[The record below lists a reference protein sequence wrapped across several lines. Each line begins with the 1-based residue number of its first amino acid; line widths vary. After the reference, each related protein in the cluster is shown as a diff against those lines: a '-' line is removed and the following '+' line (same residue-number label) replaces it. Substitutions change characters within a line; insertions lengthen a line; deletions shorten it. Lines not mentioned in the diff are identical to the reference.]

1 MSEAALKR
9 RVREQVDAELPR
21 LIALS
26 EALHADPETAWNE
39 HRASARL
46 CDELESRGFAVTPA
60 YLGLE
65 TAFLATA
72 GTGAVRIGICAEYDA
87 LPGLGHACGHNLI
100 AAIAVGVAAALAPLA
115 DELGITVEVYGTPAE
130 EGGGGKIELLDRGA
144 FAGLDLAVM
153 AHPGPVDV
161 AEARPFAV
169 AHSHVQYDGKAAH
182 AGAYPEQGVN
192 ANDAFVV
199 AQVAI
204 GLLRQQLPHS
214 ARVHGIQTVGGQ
226 APNAIPNRTEGRW
239 YVRAETLA
247 ELEHIEQ
254 RVNRCFEAGAL
265 ASGTTLTNTPE
276 SKRYSEFRTDE
287 RALGHY
293 RGERHRAGEGVRH
306 LWHRDDEPGVDRY
319 GQCLADRPGHPPVC
333 RRRQPARDQP
343 PAGVRRG
350 MRRAGGGESAAG
362 CRRGARTDRG
372 GRRAGGVLS
381 ATRTT
386 CDVLGPAQLVQVRRV
401 DAAGEAVSASHG
413 ATAVAKDR
421 LAWLGS
427 SSTDSGRPDDL
438 FSRRRRSRAG
448 APVARVGFRRR
459 DHRRSTACGQ
469 RGSGA

>member
-1 MSEAALKR
+1 MSDPAMSDAAMSDPASGTVAADDLSALKR
-9 RVREQVDAELPR
+9 HVRDLVDAELPR
-21 LIALS
+21 LIGLS
-26 EALHADPETAWNE
+26 ESLHADPETAWNE

-46 CDELESRGFAVTPA
+46 CDELASRGFTVTPA

-72 GTGAVRIGICAEYDA
+72 GTGPVRIGVCAEYDA

-115 DELGITVEVYGTPAE
+115 DQLGITVEVYGTPAE

-226 APNAIPNRTEGRW
+226 APNAIPSRTEGRW
-239 YVRAETLA
+239 YVRAETLD
-247 ELEHIEQ
+247 ELEQIEQ

-265 ASGTTLTNTPE
+265 ASGTTLTITPE
-276 SKRYSEFRTDE
+276 SKPYSEFRTDE
-287 RALGHY
+287 RALDHY
-293 RGERHRAGEGVRH
+293 RANAEALGRVFDTSGTGAMNRA
-306 LWHRDDEPGVDRY
+306 
-319 GQCLADRPGHPPVC
+319 
-333 RRRQPARDQP
+333 
-343 PAGVRRG
+343 
-350 MRRAGGGESAAG
+350 S
-362 CRRGARTDRG
+362 TDMG
-372 GRRAGGVLS
+372 NVS
-381 ATRTT
+381 
-386 CDVLGPAQLVQVRRV
+386 QLVPAIHPYVGIGSLPATNHQPEFAAACVGPVAEKALR
-401 DAAGEAVSASHG
+401 DAAVALAQTVVDVVRDVS
-413 ATAVAKDR
+413 
-421 LAWLGS
+421 
-427 SSTDSGRPDDL
+427 
-438 FSRRRRSRAG
+438 
-448 APVARVGFRRR
+448 
-459 DHRRSTACGQ
+459 
-469 RGSGA
+469 